1 MIIIENDLS
10 LSFFVLVGILAAG
23 GLLLFCGMVCVLLL
37 SRRRKKK
44 AANAHNYRYT
54 QV

>member
-1 MIIIENDLS
+1 MIEND
-10 LSFFVLVGILAAG
+10 SFLFCILVGILAAG
-23 GLLLFCGMVCVLLL
+23 GVLLFCGMVCVLLL
-37 SRRRKKK
+37 SRRRKKN